1 MDAAQYQSGF
11 RKNQLSQAAAVLL
24 LACAAALVSPPG
36 VAQPRVHLETL
47 GPGGQRYTLSVPDG
61 YSPAQPAPLVVSL
74 HFGGHVSPHYGR
86 LLLESVVEPAL
97 RPLGALM
104 VAPDCDAPAWA
115 APECD
120 SFVLDLL
127 DHVAN
132 EYAVDRRRVL
142 LLGYSKGGT
151 GTWELAAR
159 HPDRFTAAIVMAG
172 RPRPEMSSVDWR
184 VPLYVIHAREDEVL
198 ALGPTQE
205 IVTAL
210 RDRGV
215 PVELHI
221 LEGVTHYEMQH
232 FVRALHRALPWL
244 ERTWGRP

>member
-1 MDAAQYQSGF
+1 MKSI
-11 RKNQLSQAAAVLL
+11 R
-24 LACAAALVSPPG
+24 
-36 VAQPRVHLETL
+36 
-47 GPGGQRYTLSVPDG
+47 
-61 YSPAQPAPLVVSL
+61 
-74 HFGGHVSPHYGR
+74 GHPTATCD
-86 LLLESVVEPAL
+86 PIP
-97 RPLGALM
+97 PLGAM
-104 VAPDCDAPAWA
+104 ATSIENPRKP
-115 APECD
+115 P
-120 SFVLDLL
+120 LDENILKQRWTAIDL
-127 DHVAN
+127 GCVKSP
-132 EYAVDRRRVL
+132 VDRQRVL
-142 LLGYSKGGT
+142 LTGYSKGGI

-198 ALGPTQE
+198 DLGATEE

-221 LEGVTHYEMQH
+221 LEGVTHYETQH
-232 FVRALHRALPWL
+232 FARALHRALPWL

>member
-1 MDAAQYQSGF
+1 MAGQHQLGF
-11 RKNQLSQAAAVLL
+11 RKNQLSPTTAARL

-36 VAQPRVHLETL
+36 VAQPQMHLETL
-47 GPGGQRYTLSVPDG
+47 GPGGQLYTLSVPDG
-61 YSPAQPAPLVVSL
+61 YSPAKAAPLVVSL
-74 HFGGHVSPHYGR
+74 HFGGPVSPHYGR

-115 APECD
+115 TPECE
-120 SFVLDLL
+120 SFVLDVI
-127 DHVAN
+127 DHIAN
-132 EYAVDRRRVL
+132 EYAVDQQRVL
-142 LLGYSKGGT
+142 LTGYSKGGI

-198 ALGPTQE
+198 GLGPTE
-205 IVTAL
+205 EVVTAL

-221 LEGVTHYEMQH
+221 LEGVTHYETQH
-232 FVRALHRALPWL
+232 FARALHRALPWL

>member
-1 MDAAQYQSGF
+1 MSLDTAA
-11 RKNQLSQAAAVLL
+11 LL
-24 LACAAALVSPPG
+24 HASAAALVSPPG
-36 VAQPRVHLETL
+36 VEQTQMHLETL
-47 GPGGQRYTLSVPDG
+47 APGGQLYTLSVPDG

-74 HFGGHVSPHYGR
+74 HFGGPVSPHYGR

-115 APECD
+115 TPECE
-120 SFVLDLL
+120 SFVLDVV

-132 EYAVDRRRVL
+132 EYAVDRQRVL
-142 LLGYSKGGT
+142 LTGYSKGGI

-198 ALGPTQE
+198 ELGPTEE

-221 LEGVTHYEMQH
+221 LEGVTHYETKH
-232 FVRALHRALPWL
+232 FARALRMALPWL